1 MIAPGVELLIILT
14 LMVANGLFAMSE
26 IAVVSARKARLQQ
39 WAQEG
44 NPKATTAL
52 QMANAPGRFLPT
64 VQIGI
69 TLVSML
75 AGAFSGATLA
85 ERLSEQLSQLAW
97 LAPYGKGVSV
107 VIVVI
112 GITYLSLVIGELAP
126 KRLAL
131 QNPERIACAVAG
143 PMQRL
148 SDVTEPLVRLLNTSS
163 GLVLRLLGIP
173 PSSEPPVTEEEIK
186 VLMEQATQAG
196 VIETAE
202 QDMVEGVFRLTNQRV
217 SALMTPRTEIAWLAI
232 GDTLDEIQR
241 KVAAAPHA
249 RYPVCRDNLDD
260 VLGVVRIR
268 DVLLQGLTCRP
279 VDLGALLIPP
289 LFIPESTLASRALEM
304 LKQSGGRVALVVD
317 EHGSLQGLVT
327 INDIVEE
334 IVGDIEADRP
344 RAVVRKDGAWLMDGR
359 LPIHEFK
366 ALFDLRSL
374 PGEERDNYQT
384 LGGFIMMELGRIP
397 VVGDHFRWGGLHFEV
412 VAMDGRR
419 VDKVL
424 VKMSPG
430 EVAAVQPSSS
440 GPS

>member
-1 MIAPGVELLIILT
+1 MAAPGVELLIILA

-26 IAVVSARKARLQQ
+26 MAVVSARKARLQQ

-44 NPKATTAL
+44 NPKAYAAL
-52 QMANAPGRFLPT
+52 QMANTPGRFLPT

-85 ERLSEQLSQLAW
+85 ERLSEQLSRLVW
-97 LAPYGKGVSV
+97 LAPYSKGISV

-143 PMQRL
+143 PMQGL
-148 SDVTEPLVRLLNTSS
+148 SDLTGPLVRLLNASS
-163 GLVLRLLGIP
+163 GAVLRLLGIP
-173 PSSEPPVTEEEIK
+173 PSLEPPVTEEEIK

-196 VIETAE
+196 VIETSE

-217 SALMTPRTEIAWLAI
+217 SALMTPRTEIAWLDI
-232 GDTLDEIQR
+232 DDTLDEIQR
-241 KVAAAPHA
+241 KVTTAPHA
-249 RYPVCRDNLDD
+249 RYPVCRRNLDD

-268 DVLLQGLTCRP
+268 DVLLHGLTCQP
-279 VDLGALLIPP
+279 VDLRALLLPP
-289 LFIPESTLASRALEM
+289 LFVPESTLASKVLEL
-304 LKQSGGRVALVVD
+304 LKGSGKRMALVVD

-344 RAVVRKDGAWLMDGR
+344 RAVVRKDGSWLMDGR

-366 ALFDLRSL
+366 TLFNLRSL

-384 LGGFIMMELGRIP
+384 LGGFIMMQLGRIP
-397 VVGDHFRWGGLHFEV
+397 VVNDHFRWGGLYFEV
-412 VAMDGRR
+412 LDMDGRR

-424 VKMSPG
+424 VKPLQG
-430 EVAAVQPSSS
+430 EMLAVQSSS
-440 GPS
+440 STPS